1 MQYRVYLWGAG
12 KLCMQY
18 LDEKNDDIEVIGII
32 DNDKN
37 KQGNKFFDYIIYSK
51 EELNNKQFDYIIVCC
66 AAYEFILLE
75 LAEMDIPSKK
85 IIVAVESYYDI
96 AQLFKSDKLFIFS
109 QQKITLI
116 NQLGQLFLKVIFAL
130 HDSLPSF

>member
-96 AQLFKSDKLFIFS
+96 AQLLRVINCLYFLNQDLTNS
-109 QQKITLI
+109 QIEFMRM
-116 NQLGQLFLKVIFAL
+116 NER
-130 HDSLPSF
+130 